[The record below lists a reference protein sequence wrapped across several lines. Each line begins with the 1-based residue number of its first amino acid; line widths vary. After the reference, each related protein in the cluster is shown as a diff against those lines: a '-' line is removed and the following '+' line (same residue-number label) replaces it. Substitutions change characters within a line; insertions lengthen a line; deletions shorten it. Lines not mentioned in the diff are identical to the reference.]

1 MEILLLFLR
10 LGIAIIPVT
19 SAYTKMRDL
28 ANHEQSIQN
37 YQIIPDRYAK
47 TAAKFDAFAE
57 MMVGLLLLVGLFYKV
72 SLIFFTGLIVL
83 YTLAILINLR
93 RGRTSLSCGCGGI
106 VGEKPISWKLIFRNL
121 SIIIVAVMLFF
132 SSTKVG
138 ILDYYASTSSLNEV
152 YPPLYFI
159 ASFCFLGIIAT
170 FFVLV
175 EVKKINH
182 HFNRLLHRGE
192 I

>member
-10 LGIAIIPVT
+10 LGIAIIPIT
-19 SAYTKMRDL
+19 SAYTKIRDL
-28 ANHEQSIQN
+28 ANHEQSIKN

-47 TAAKFDAFAE
+47 TAAKFDAIAE
-57 MMVGLLLLVGLFYKV
+57 MMIGVLLLVGFFYKV
-72 SLIFFTGLIVL
+72 SLVFFTGLIVL

-93 RGRTSLSCGCGGI
+93 RGRTTLSCGCGGI

-121 SIIIVAVMLFF
+121 SIIIVAVLLLF

-138 ILDYYASTSSLNEV
+138 ILDYYVSTLPLNEV

-159 ASFCFLGIIAT
+159 ASFYFWMIIVT

-175 EVKKINH
+175 EVKNINH